1 MNLSVI
7 LFFIGLWMYARYWR
21 KMCGKAFCQYAAAC
35 CGREERE
42 KLMRYAIIAGNR
54 HATLL
59 YALTYPERFDKAR
72 PLRLFEFRGIRCVF
86 AGYYFPQRYENWLCD
101 DQSEFVQKV
110 YDFKEGRDPC
120 RNCFSQAFRVLSVTG
135 DVTAMF
141 MPCSTSRRYH
151 RRFSGIAAFLESG
164 GYARSGL
171 DLICITEDRES
182 KHTSGRRSGVD
193 TAESFAETV
202 KIYEQAKR
210 YYDQLKAVNNLIQD
224 ARKVRDI
231 ILMVGDVSDIYVTN
245 FGKMM
250 NDGNFS
256 PRELDAIA
264 FGYARLLE
272 ESNGVLQDLRQ
283 VINVSTLSMTDKD
296 RMDVV
301 DRCYY
306 EMRRYRN
313 LVSYYTNKNIAVSYL
328 RARKKNDLDRVM
340 RLYGDE
346 TSKYW

>member
-1 MNLSVI
+1 MRAKSLLIGTVLALCGTAADAQWVVTDPGNLAQS
-7 LFFIGLWMYARYWR
+7 
-21 KMCGKAFCQYAAAC
+21 
-35 CGREERE
+35 
-42 KLMRYAIIAGNR
+42 IINMS
-54 HATLL
+54 
-59 YALTYPERFDKAR
+59 D
-72 PLRLFEFRGIRCVF
+72 
-86 AGYYFPQRYENWLCD
+86 N
-101 DQSEFVQKV
+101 
-110 YDFKEGRDPC
+110 
-120 RNCFSQAFRVLSVTG
+120 
-135 DVTAMF
+135 
-141 MPCSTSRRYH
+141 
-151 RRFSGIAAFLESG
+151 IA
-164 GYARSGL
+164 
-171 DLICITEDRES
+171 
-182 KHTSGRRSGVD
+182 HTSKTAVN

-231 ILMVGDVSDIYVTN
+231 IL
-245 FGKMM
+245 MM

-328 RARKKNDLDRVM
+328 RARKKNDLERVM

>member
-1 MNLSVI
+1 MKAKSLLIGTVLALCGTGANAQWVVTDPGNLAQS
-7 LFFIGLWMYARYWR
+7 
-21 KMCGKAFCQYAAAC
+21 
-35 CGREERE
+35 
-42 KLMRYAIIAGNR
+42 IINMS
-54 HATLL
+54 
-59 YALTYPERFDKAR
+59 D
-72 PLRLFEFRGIRCVF
+72 
-86 AGYYFPQRYENWLCD
+86 N
-101 DQSEFVQKV
+101 
-110 YDFKEGRDPC
+110 
-120 RNCFSQAFRVLSVTG
+120 
-135 DVTAMF
+135 
-141 MPCSTSRRYH
+141 
-151 RRFSGIAAFLESG
+151 IA
-164 GYARSGL
+164 
-171 DLICITEDRES
+171 
-182 KHTSGRRSGVD
+182 HTSKTAVN

-202 KIYEQAKR
+202 KI
-210 YYDQLKAVNNLIQD
+210 
-224 ARKVRDI
+224 
-231 ILMVGDVSDIYVTN
+231 DVSDIYVTN

-264 FGYARLLE
+264 FGYTRLLE

-340 RLYGDE
+340 RLYGNE